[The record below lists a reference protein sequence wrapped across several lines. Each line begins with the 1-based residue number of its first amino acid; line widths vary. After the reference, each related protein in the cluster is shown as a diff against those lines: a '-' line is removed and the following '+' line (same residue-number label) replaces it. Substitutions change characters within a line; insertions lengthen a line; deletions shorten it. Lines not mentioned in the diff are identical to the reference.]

1 MLSPKPRLFKVEKL
15 SQPACK
21 LVFTNWIRQ
30 RFTMSS
36 NLFLGT
42 ETGLRAWF
50 GCHVT
55 ANTVGRVTS
64 MPSFIVNKER
74 LTPLEVLKL

>member
-15 SQPACK
+15 GKPAGQTRAYK
-21 LVFTNWIRQ
+21 LDQAKIYYVF
-30 RFTMSS
+30 F
-36 NLFLGT
+36 LLGT

-55 ANTVGRVTS
+55 ANTIGRVTI
-64 MPSFIVNKER
+64 MPSLIVNKER
-74 LTPLEVLKL
+74 LVPLEVLKL